1 MSKVD
6 PRSKLFLVAAFSTLG
21 VVYRDIV
28 ILLIIFGISI
38 GLALLFRVDMIRMYH
53 KLKRFIKLIVG
64 ISVLQSIFTFQGT
77 PLIQIGSITLLTSYG
92 VEKGVEF
99 ILRVSI
105 ILILGCMLAT
115 SSQREI
121 TQGLVQ
127 LRVPYELAFMSTLG
141 TRFLPIF
148 SEEFVDSLNALMLRG
163 VNIKKLSLKKKVS
176 VYTYIL
182 APVVISSYL
191 RAKDMAIAMELRG
204 FRLSENRTNFLQL
217 KLRKKDYCLIII
229 SILVVIV
236 GVIGRYL

>member
-1 MSKVD
+1 MRKVD

-21 VVYRDIV
+21 VIYRDILILIGILCIAV
-28 ILLIIFGISI
+28 ILA
-38 GLALLFRVDMIRMYH
+38 LAFHVDMIRMYH
-53 KLKRFIKLIVG
+53 KLKRFIKLLLG
-64 ISVLQSIFTFQGT
+64 ISVLQSIFTVQGE
-77 PLIQIGSITLLTSYG
+77 PILQLGSITLLTSYG

-115 SSQREI
+115 SNQREI

-127 LRVPYELAFMSTLG
+127 LKVPYELAFMSTLG

-163 VNIKKLSLKKKVS
+163 VNVKRLGLRKKMN

-204 FRLSENRTNFLQL
+204 FRLSEQRTSFLQL
-217 KLRKKDYCLIII
+217 KMSKLDYCLIGI
-229 SILVVIV
+229 SIVAVIL
-236 GVIGRYL
+236 GIR